1 MQENIFTIIFSVKM
15 KEEILKTALNQ
26 FVNHGIRDMSVQKLV
41 SELAISTKTFYK
53 HFENKEEL
61 LEEVLRLHYEQQYK
75 QLEKLVG
82 EKNPVVLFYE
92 IWQQATL
99 NEYNVSNKFFSD
111 LRYYYPALQLKI
123 EREIGEKFWV
133 RLKQII
139 DNGITQGVFRK
150 DINPFV
156 ILESISVLLDRIGRS
171 DQFQKLNVPADEI
184 FENSIAVIIRGFCTP
199 KGLEILDDHLSNSEN
214 SKKI

>member
-1 MQENIFTIIFSVKM
+1 M

-26 FVNHGIRDMSVQKLV
+26 FVNHGIRDMSVQKLA
-41 SELAISTKTFYK
+41 SALAISTKTFYK
-53 HFENKEEL
+53 HFENKEVL
-61 LEEVLRLHYEQQYK
+61 IEEVIRLHYEQQYK
-75 QLEKLVG
+75 QLEKLVQ

-99 NEYNVSNKFFSD
+99 HEYSVSNKFFSD
-111 LRYYYPALQLKI
+111 LNYYYPALQLKI

-139 DNGITQGVFRK
+139 DNGIEKGVFRK
-150 DINPFV
+150 NINPFV

-171 DQFQKLNVPADEI
+171 DQFQKLNVMADEI
-184 FENSIAVIIRGFCTP
+184 FENSIAVIIKGFCTP
-199 KGLEILDDHLSNSEN
+199 KGLETLDNYISNSDN
-214 SKKI
+214 SDKI